1 MEPMFKFLIKGWK
14 CKEVKTLSTS
24 FMLKVQSRFL
34 RDRGLLLLFYKIE
47 EEEEEEGGG
56 GENAAGAAAVAVI
69 LSQVCQNLKPFCL
82 KPAAAVLIQVC

>member
-1 MEPMFKFLIKGWK
+1 MEPMFKFLMKGWK

-34 RDRGLLLLFYKIE
+34 RDRGPLLLFYKI
-47 EEEEEEGGG
+47 EEEEEGGG
-56 GENAAGAAAVAVI
+56 GENAAGAAAATVI